1 MPDSEWSIGR
11 PTSRCQTDLSQ
22 SERLEWIHALTE
34 QQRLTRQYM
43 QEATRLR
50 EGWGFL
56 LIDTERRELLI
67 RILAQWLLITAL
79 ELQDQDTVRIFAEM
93 AEPPPP
99 PPPPPLPPPP
109 PPPPRAIELKPPPPP
124 PSVPVPVH
132 MPAI

>member
-1 MPDSEWSIGR
+1 MWSIGR

-22 SERLEWIHALTE
+22 SERLGWIQALTD

-43 QEATRLR
+43 QEATRFR

-93 AEPPPP
+93 AEPQPPPP
-99 PPPPPLPPPP
+99 PPPPPLPPP
-109 PPPPRAIELKPPPPP
+109 RRR
-124 PSVPVPVH
+124 
-132 MPAI
+132 